1 MGGIG
6 TYDEMQCSDSD
17 DYYLVYPG
25 WGIVVYRET
34 NYTKVTLSITLA
46 YQNNTGYPQIVKPTN
61 SNAGK
66 SMRVYFD
73 NVEIEL

>member
-1 MGGIG
+1 MG
-6 TYDEMQCSDSD
+6 DSSLSRNKL
-17 DYYLVYPG
+17 Y
-25 WGIVVYRET
+25 
-34 NYTKVTLSITLA
+34 KVTLSIILA